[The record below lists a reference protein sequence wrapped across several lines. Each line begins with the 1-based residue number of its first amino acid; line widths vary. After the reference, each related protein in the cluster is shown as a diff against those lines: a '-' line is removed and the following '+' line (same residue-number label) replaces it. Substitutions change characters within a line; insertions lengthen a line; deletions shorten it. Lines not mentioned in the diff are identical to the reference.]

1 MFSKGQLIF
10 ALLFLVSFV
19 IFISL
24 AYKRDKNSN
33 RAFFKGTYKILIFIL
48 FVFFLLFGFVKFK
61 HLIFP

>member
-10 ALLFLVSFV
+10 AILFLVSFV
-19 IFISL
+19 ISISL

-33 RAFFKGTYKILIFIL
+33 SVFFKGTYKILIFIL

>member
-10 ALLFLVSFV
+10 AILFLVSFV
-19 IFISL
+19 ISISL

-33 RAFFKGTYKILIFIL
+33 SVFFKDTYKILIFIL
-48 FVFFLLFGFVKFK
+48 FVFFLLFGFVKFN